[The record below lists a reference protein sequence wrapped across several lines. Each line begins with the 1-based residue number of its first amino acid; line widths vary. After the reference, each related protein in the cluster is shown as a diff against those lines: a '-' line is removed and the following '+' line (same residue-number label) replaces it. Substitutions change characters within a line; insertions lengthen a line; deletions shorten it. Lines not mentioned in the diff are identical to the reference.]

1 MGCAALADWVSWIM
15 PNWRTTAYTRGGVTG
30 LNGRC
35 VAQLNSI
42 KNVGHV
48 APLPLAQFVAK
59 LARAK
64 AAVDTGYMRDH
75 TVAHKTGDET
85 AEVISTAP
93 YAEFLEFGT
102 RFMPA
107 QPFIRP
113 AIAEAKS
120 KAPKMAA
127 TEINAEIRKRVK
139 NA

>member
-1 MGCAALADWVSWIM
+1 M

-48 APLPLAQFVAK
+48 APLPLAQYVAK
-59 LARAK
+59 LARAN
-64 AAVDTGYMRDH
+64 AHVITGYMRDH
-75 TVAHKTGDET
+75 TVAHKTGEAT

-93 YAEFLEFGT
+93 YAEFEEFGT
-102 RFMPA
+102 RFRPA
-107 QPFIRP
+107 HPFIRP

-120 KAPKMAA
+120 NAPKMSA
-127 TEINAEIRKRVK
+127 TEINAEIRKRVQS
-139 NA
+139 A